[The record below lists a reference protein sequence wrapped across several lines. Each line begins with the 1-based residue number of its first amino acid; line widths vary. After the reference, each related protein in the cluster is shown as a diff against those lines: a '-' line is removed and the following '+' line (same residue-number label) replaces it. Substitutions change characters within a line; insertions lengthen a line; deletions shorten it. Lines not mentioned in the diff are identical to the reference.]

1 MGTKFYSF
9 ILLAILFTACTNDED
24 VVDPQNEVPAI
35 QSEAI
40 YDVILEED
48 VIYGEGLSH
57 DSINSAGSTV
67 MSLKLDVYLPDNEVQ
82 NRPAFLFIHGGGFT
96 GGSKRANNA
105 GILADYYTA
114 RGWVFVS
121 IDYRL
126 RDDLGTVPEEWV
138 TYAENLTP
146 DLDASQFLAIYPA
159 HRDAKAA
166 LRWLVANAAT
176 YNINTDYITIGG
188 GSAGAITAISL
199 GISNEEDFRDELTT
213 SQDPTL
219 SSTSLSQS
227 YKIQTIVDFW
237 GSKIGLDII
246 EDIYGH
252 QRFDAND
259 PPLYI
264 AHGMEDPTVLFS
276 EGEALKAIYDS
287 LGLAVAYYPLE
298 GAGHGAWNATVDGK
312 RLEELAFD
320 FIVEQQALTVE

>member
-1 MGTKFYSF
+1 MGTRFYPF
-9 ILLAILFTACTNDED
+9 ILLAILFTACTSEED
-24 VVDPQNEVPAI
+24 PLDPQNEAPTI

-57 DSINSAGSTV
+57 DSINSASSTV
-67 MSLKLDVYLPDNEVQ
+67 MSLKLDIYVPDNEVK
-82 NRPAFLFIHGGGFT
+82 NRPAFLFIHGGGFI
-96 GGSKRANNA
+96 GGSKKGNNA
-105 GILADYYTA
+105 DVLADYYTS

-126 RDDLGTVPEEWV
+126 RADKGTVPSEWV
-138 TYAENLTP
+138 SYAENLDP
-146 DLDASQFLAIYPA
+146 GQDASQFLAIYPA

-166 LRWLVANAAT
+166 LRWLVANEVT
-176 YNINTDYITIGG
+176 YNINTDYITVGG

-199 GISNEEDFRDELTT
+199 GISNEEDYRDELTIT
-213 SQDPTL
+213 EDPTL
-219 SSTSLSQS
+219 NSTNLNQS
-227 YKIQTIVDFW
+227 YKIRTIVDFW
-237 GSKIGLDII
+237 GSKVGLDAL
-246 EDIYGH
+246 DQIYGL

-264 AHGMEDPTVLFS
+264 AHGTEDPTVLFS
-276 EGEALKAIYDS
+276 EGEALKATYDS
-287 LGLAVAYYPLE
+287 LGIPVAYYPLE

-312 RLEELAFD
+312 RLEELAFE

>member
-24 VVDPQNEVPAI
+24 SIDPQNEVPTI

-57 DSINSAGSTV
+57 DSLNSAGSTV
-67 MSLKLDVYLPDNEVQ
+67 MPLKLDVYVPENDLQ
-82 NRPAFLFIHGGGFT
+82 NRPAFLFIHGGGFI
-96 GGSKRANNA
+96 GGSKTGNNA
-105 GILADYYTA
+105 NVLADYYTT

-138 TYAENLTP
+138 SYAGNLAP
-146 DLDASQFLAIYPA
+146 DQDTSQFLAIYPA

-166 LRWLVANAAT
+166 LRWLVANAST

-199 GISNEEDFRDELTT
+199 GISNEEDFRDELSS

-219 SSTSLSQS
+219 SSTNLTQS

-237 GSKIGLDII
+237 GSKVGLDII
-246 EDIYGH
+246 DDIYGH

-264 AHGMEDPTVLFS
+264 AHGTEDPTVLFS

-287 LGLAVAYYPLE
+287 LGIPVAYYPLE

-312 RLEELAFD
+312 RLEELAFE
-320 FIVEQQALTVE
+320 FIVEQQALIVE

>member
-1 MGTKFYSF
+1 
-9 ILLAILFTACTNDED
+9 
-24 VVDPQNEVPAI
+24 Q
-35 QSEAI
+35 
-40 YDVILEED
+40 
-48 VIYGEGLSH
+48 
-57 DSINSAGSTV
+57 
-67 MSLKLDVYLPDNEVQ
+67 
-82 NRPAFLFIHGGGFT
+82 
-96 GGSKRANNA
+96 
-105 GILADYYTA
+105 
-114 RGWVFVS
+114 
-121 IDYRL
+121 
-126 RDDLGTVPEEWV
+126 
-138 TYAENLTP
+138 
-146 DLDASQFLAIYPA
+146 DASQFLAIYPA

-219 SSTSLSQS
+219 SSTSLNQS

-237 GSKIGLDII
+237 GSKVGLDII

-264 AHGMEDPTVLFS
+264 AHGTEDPTVLFS

-287 LGLAVAYYPLE
+287 LGLPIAYYPLE